1 VIVVIFLTTLDNIR
15 GDWKVDLLDSYWF
28 DITFVVGEPSRFMH
42 QPREVHWTVTFED
55 SCHFKSSPKKSLMY
69 KKHENIC
76 IFCYSESGYAGDKG
90 DKVHYWLLDIRWRK
104 SGDNGGARRKMFLDP
119 V

>member
-1 VIVVIFLTTLDNIR
+1 
-15 GDWKVDLLDSYWF
+15 
-28 DITFVVGEPSRFMH
+28 
-42 QPREVHWTVTFED
+42 
-55 SCHFKSSPKKSLMY
+55 MY